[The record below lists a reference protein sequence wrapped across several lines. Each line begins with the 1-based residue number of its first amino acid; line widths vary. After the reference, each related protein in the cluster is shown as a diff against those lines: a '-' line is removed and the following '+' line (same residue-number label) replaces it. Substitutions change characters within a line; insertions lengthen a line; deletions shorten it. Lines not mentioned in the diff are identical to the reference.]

1 MITPSYSTCTINY
14 VPKEIAEMRWQVLY
28 PSSCISV
35 TDKYNVLF
43 FWSDP
48 KTMSGQG
55 RSWMNPT
62 NGSSISTA
70 SFAIKAQNVLG
81 FRVPSLLLKFLY
93 AIFFTV
99 ALGTFS
105 FKSLAAQMFPWN
117 LLVEPHLF
125 TALNVWADMILILFY
140 SFLVWFWLTWSTLHP
155 SFSSRASLSRPKRA
169 AVSTARLSRS
179 ARPQPN

>member
-1 MITPSYSTCTINY
+1 MITPSYSTYTINY

-55 RSWMNPT
+55 RSWMNLT
-62 NGSSISTA
+62 NESSICTA

-81 FRVPSLLLKFLY
+81 FRVPSLLLRFLY
-93 AIFFTV
+93 AVLFFTRV
-99 ALGTFS
+99 WGAPPAHHFFVSIWIFRL
-105 FKSLAAQMFPWN
+105 
-117 LLVEPHLF
+117 LLVCNYSLGF
-125 TALNVWADMILILFY
+125 AFVFAL
-140 SFLVWFWLTWSTLHP
+140 P
-155 SFSSRASLSRPKRA
+155 
-169 AVSTARLSRS
+169 
-179 ARPQPN
+179 